1 MSPLSEP
8 MTLIREARDVSGS
21 GLVVLP
27 SAEIESSQQINDEEN
42 ADANNRQKRSFYKK
56 HVVVTESSTVT
67 ITSYSIV
74 PSTITKSITLGIVS
88 CTKCVS
94 CLPSGIN
101 IC

>member
-1 MSPLSEP
+1 MEVSAAPPSV
-8 MTLIREARDVSGS
+8 MALIREQRDLLSAAGS
-21 GLVVLP
+21 ASSP
-27 SAEIESSQQINDEEN
+27 AEIESSQQIHQQEE
-42 ADANNRQKRSFYKK
+42 DIDLHRQKRQLIR
-56 HVVVTESSTVT
+56 VVTASSTVT

-74 PSTITKSITLGIVS
+74 PSTITKSITLGIAD